1 MTCLKVSG
9 FSFDLTILSSLK
21 KNSAFFKLGGTYL
34 FSKDFFSVQQDTECN
49 AAKTFFW
56 WRLNLKA
63 EKLKKHTFRYGFKRS
78 GIQILE
84 LYNLYKVIK
93 NRSQG

>member
-63 EKLKKHTFRYGFKRS
+63 EKLKKTF
-78 GIQILE
+78 
-84 LYNLYKVIK
+84 
-93 NRSQG
+93 